1 MPGALDGAG
10 VDGGVYVD
18 FQRIFAD
25 AILYVAFECVVI
37 LVQLSTI
44 HFERFYRA
52 EGHRGRMDAVCI
64 GRAVDVIRNIPSVD
78 QFKFDLI
85 FWNICN
91 VDFGDL
97 DGDVRG
103 FDVGIRGGV
112 LTVLHV
118 FVAEEN
124 AVSVPADGKA
134 RGQGIGC
141 ALILNFR
148 KTLAAIADQS
158 LRVIFM
164 NKEPTHIEV
173 FRRASAACGQ
183 RDVLRL
189 AVLLASGV
197 CDQADRG
204 VDGNFRDGDIVCDV
218 IHTIEIV
225 PAASGFILVVVFQQL
240 VEFLVGGLDALL
252 EFAAGEDVGDTA
264 EDSLL
269 RERAAGEY
277 IGLCAHGECAIEG
290 AALDLG
296 AAYGDGDCFFEGAA
310 VDYKAAVID
319 VHRTLKDAAADSEIV
334 VDANGTLEGAAG
346 NDEPVAARVDTCRPP
361 IASALEY
368 AASDSQLANAYAHGA
383 VAGARVFNQA
393 GLIFAAVANS
403 HSPEV
408 VDHEEGVIFAAGARE
423 RFAVQVKDGVVVRPA
438 REITELELLFEASHI
453 FQQLDGN
460 GTLGD
465 VSFVEG
471 GREVGVEVGL
481 AVHRQRGDCGRRQVG
496 VAVVAEVVSTIGDVA
511 VGIDTLSVHM
521 GGAFYDLDV
530 VDNTVGVVCC
540 FRCIIH
546 EATRTV
552 SILERIARGKQITE

>member
-225 PAASGFILVVVFQQL
+225 PAASGFVLVVACQQRGKAGPGPGGREAL
-240 VEFLVGGLDALL
+240 FEGAPSEDVGNVAEAGLLL
-252 EFAAGEDVGDTA
+252 EHAAGEFV
-264 EDSLL
+264 
-269 RERAAGEY
+269 
-277 IGLCAHGECAIEG
+277 GLCAHGECAFEDAASDRG
-290 AALDLG
+290 ASC
-296 AAYGDGDCFFEGAA
+296 GDVDCFLEG
-310 VDYKAAVID
+310 
-319 VHRTLKDAAADSEIV
+319 AAADSELILGL
-334 VDANGTLEGAAG
+334 NGAVERAAV
-346 NDEPVAARVDTCRPP
+346 NDEFTAGGTQRVSRLTREASRSRNVSAFERTARD
-361 IASALEY
+361 
-368 AASDSQLANAYAHGA
+368 DQLAIAYAHG
-383 VAGARVFNQA
+383 VA
-393 GLIFAAVANS
+393 AAVLAYDLTS
-403 HSPEV
+403 FCAAGIVDGHSPEGADREKGASGVVGTGDCVAVQIKGDGKAFAV
-408 VDHEEGVIFAAGARE
+408 VDV
-423 RFAVQVKDGVVVRPA
+423 
-438 REITELELLFEASHI
+438 ELFGETSHVLP
-453 FQQLDGN
+453 QLDGAA
-460 GTLGD
+460 
-465 VSFVEG
+465 G
-471 GREVGVEVGL
+471 GVGFGYGRREVGVEVGC
-481 AVHRQRGDCGRRQVG
+481 AVHRQRGDCIRLQIGA
-496 VAVVAEVVSTIGDVA
+496 AVVALFIAVCVLVDSAFHDRDVW
-511 VGIDTLSVHM
+511 DLSQFCN
-521 GGAFYDLDV
+521 GRYAFFERPV
-530 VDNTVGVVCC
+530 
-540 FRCIIH
+540 
-546 EATRTV
+546 
-552 SILERIARGKQITE
+552 ILLESIARRQQGFDVHRLLICVHRDLVIAAALQRGRAD